1 MTRQSSVGRVLSGGA
16 SFGAIQV
23 GIACALHKRDIK
35 RDVIV
40 ATSAE
45 VINGAFIALR
55 PQTVE
60 TADELAT
67 IWHARQ
73 YELQVAITI
82 AGGASNREAAAAL
95 FLSPKTIEFHL
106 GRIYRKLGLR
116 TRSELAALAARCG
129 GLDDEAPHP

>member
-1 MTRQSSVGRVLSGGA
+1 
-16 SFGAIQV
+16 
-23 GIACALHKRDIK
+23 
-35 RDVIV
+35 VIV